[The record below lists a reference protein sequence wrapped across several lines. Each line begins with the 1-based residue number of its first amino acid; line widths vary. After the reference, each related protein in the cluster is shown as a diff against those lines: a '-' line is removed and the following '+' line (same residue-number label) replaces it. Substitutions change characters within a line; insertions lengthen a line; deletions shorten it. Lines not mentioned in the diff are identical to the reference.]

1 MTIRKRA
8 MRTKLV
14 DTAGSLPQP
23 ELTIGDDQRPLRDLN
38 SKLAS

>member
-1 MTIRKRA
+1 MTIRKRV
-8 MRTKLV
+8 MRTKA
-14 DTAGSLPQP
+14 DTAGSFPQP